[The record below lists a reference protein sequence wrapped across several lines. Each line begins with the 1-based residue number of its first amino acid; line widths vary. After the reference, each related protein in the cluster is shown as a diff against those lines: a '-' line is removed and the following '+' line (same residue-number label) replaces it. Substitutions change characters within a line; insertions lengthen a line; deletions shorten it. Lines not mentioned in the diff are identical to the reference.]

1 MDIDGK
7 TVIYNRMIFYFIE
20 NYVERNSQ
28 RVNNYKKKKIS
39 LSSFLSLPFS
49 EEKCGAASSVSASLR
64 RSARRK
70 DLNPGSP

>member
-7 TVIYNRMIFYFIE
+7 TIIYNRMIFYFIE

-28 RVNNYKKKKIS
+28 RVNNYKKKI
-39 LSSFLSLPFS
+39 SLPFS
-49 EEKCGAASSVSASLR
+49 LPFSGEEKCGAASSVSASLR

>member
-28 RVNNYKKKKIS
+28 RV
-39 LSSFLSLPFS
+39 
-49 EEKCGAASSVSASLR
+49 GR
-64 RSARRK
+64 
-70 DLNPGSP
+70 